1 MAKKKNNDYFELIR
15 NQCAFCVEA
24 SDLLTEILHKFHA
37 DSVGAYRDQMH
48 DIEHRADDLHH
59 DILNKLSTE
68 FITPI
73 DQEDILRLV
82 QIIDDITDALDEVI
96 LDVYMYHIDVIPE
109 RTVELSGV
117 VNLCVKALHEATAEL
132 KNFKKPE
139 KLHQLL
145 VKVNDA
151 ETQADSIYT
160 DAIHRLFASAD
171 LDAKTLFSTKAI
183 YEGLE
188 SCCDLCEHAADVIE
202 RVIIKN
208 T

>member
-1 MAKKKNNDYFELIR
+1 MAKKQNNYFELI
-15 NQCAFCVEA
+15 QKQSAYCVEA
-24 SDLLTEILHKFHA
+24 SNLLEDILCKFNA
-37 DSVGAYRDQMH
+37 GSVGTYRTQMH
-48 DIEHRADDLHH
+48 GIEHQADEIHH
-59 DILNKLSTE
+59 DILKKLSTE

-109 RTVELSGV
+109 RTADLSRI
-117 VNLCVKALHEATAEL
+117 VNRCVKALHEAASEL

-139 KLHQLL
+139 KLRQLL
-145 VKVNDA
+145 IKVNDI
-151 ETQADSIYT
+151 EIEADGVYMESIY
-160 DAIHRLFASAD
+160 ALFGSD
-171 LDAKTLFSTKAI
+171 LDGKALLGAKAV

-188 SCCDLCEHAADVIE
+188 NCCDLCEHAADVIE
-202 RVIIKN
+202 QVIIKN